1 MVVTLGGLYAGAMQ
15 RLSGLDAAFWWADTH
30 TCPMH
35 IGALG
40 ICDPSAVADFSF
52 DTVRDLIANRLP
64 ELPIL
69 RHRIA
74 GARHGLDRPWLVE
87 DTALDIDYHIRRVA
101 LPAPGGRSELE
112 ELVGRLMSYPLD
124 RDRPL
129 WELWFIEGL
138 EGDRVAYLTKMHHA
152 IIDGVSGAGLS
163 EILLD
168 VTPQP
173 REPATDVPDTG
184 ARLPGIERRALG
196 ALFNIAVMTPYRVLR
211 VVQQTVTQQLAAR
224 TVSNKPPNFFDAPAT
239 RFNTQLTPQRRVTCA
254 SLSLDRVKA
263 VKRAYDVKLNDVVLA
278 VISGALRD
286 YLQARGELPDRSLVA
301 QIPVSTHTEASTGG
315 NQMVS
320 TTISLATDVDD
331 AVERLSAIYE
341 NSQGAKEMAR
351 TLSDHQIV
359 GLTETTPP
367 GLLGLAVRAYSAA
380 HLGDRV
386 VPINLVISN
395 VPGPD
400 FPLYL
405 AGAPVDTLVPIGP
418 LMLDVGLNVTCLSY
432 RGSLDFGVSTTP
444 EIAPDIDDFTD
455 ALEPALAALEEAA
468 GLVPAP

>member
-1 MVVTLGGLYAGAMQ
+1 MQ
-15 RLSGLDAAFWWADTH
+15 RLSGLDAAFWWADTPS
-30 TCPMH
+30 CPMH

-40 ICDPSAVADFSF
+40 VCDPTGVPNFGF
-52 DTVRDLIANRLP
+52 GVVRQLITDRLP

-87 DTALDIDYHIRRVA
+87 DTGLDIDFHIRRIA
-101 LPAPGGRSELE
+101 LPAPGGQSELE

-138 EGDRVAYLTKMHHA
+138 AGGRVAYLTKMHHA
-152 IIDGVSGAGLS
+152 IVDGVSGAGLS

-168 VTPQP
+168 LTAEP
-173 REPATDVPDTG
+173 RPPAGELPDTDDN
-184 ARLPGIERRALG
+184 LPGIERRALG
-196 ALFNIAVMTPYRVLR
+196 ALFNITVMTPYRMLR

-224 TVSNKPPNFFDAPAT
+224 KVANKPPHFFEAPAT
-239 RFNTQLTPQRRVTCA
+239 RFNTGLTAQRRVAFA

-263 VKRAYDVKLNDVVLA
+263 VKDAFHVKINDVVLTL
-278 VISGALRD
+278 ISGALRQ
-286 YLQARGELPDRSLVA
+286 YLQARGELPTRPLIA
-301 QIPVSTHTEASTGG
+301 QIPMSTHSEDSTGA
-315 NQMVS
+315 NQIIS
-320 TTISLATDVDD
+320 TTVRLATDIDD
-331 AVERLSAIYE
+331 PAERLTAIHE
-341 NSQGAKEMAR
+341 SSQGAKEMAR
-351 TLSDHQIV
+351 TLSDHQLV

-395 VPGPD
+395 VPGPQVQ
-400 FPLYL
+400 LYL
-405 AGAPVDTLVPIGP
+405 AGARIETLVPIGP

-432 RGSLDFGVSTTP
+432 CGSLDFGVTTTP
-444 EIAPDIDDFTD
+444 EIAGDIKDFTD
-455 ALEPALAALEEAA
+455 ALQPALEQLEDAA
-468 GLVPAP
+468 GLIPVS

>member
-1 MVVTLGGLYAGAMQ
+1 MQ

-40 ICDPSAVADFSF
+40 ICDPVAVADFSF
-52 DTVRDLIANRLP
+52 DTVRDLIATRLP

-74 GARHGLDRPWLVE
+74 GASHGLDRPWLVE

-101 LPAPGGRSELE
+101 LPTPGGRCELE

-138 EGDRVAYLTKMHHA
+138 EGDRIAYLTKMHHA

-173 REPATDVPDTG
+173 RPPTTEVPDTS

-196 ALFNIAVMTPYRVLR
+196 ALVNIAVMTPYRVLR
-211 VVQQTVTQQLAAR
+211 VVQQTVTQRLAAR
-224 TVSNKPPNFFDAPAT
+224 SVPNKPPNFFDAPAT
-239 RFNTQLTPQRRVTCA
+239 RFNTQLTAQRRVAFT
-254 SLSLDRVKA
+254 SLSLDRVKV
-263 VKRAYDVKLNDVVLA
+263 VKQAYGVKLNDVVLA
-278 VISGALRD
+278 VISGALRE
-286 YLQARGELPDRSLVA
+286 YLDARGELPDRPLVA

-320 TTISLATDVDD
+320 TTISLATDVED
-331 AVERLSAIYE
+331 AAERLTTIYE
-341 NSQGAKEMAR
+341 NSQGAKELAR
-351 TLSDHQIV
+351 TLLDHQIV

-395 VPGPD
+395 VPGPN
-400 FPLYL
+400 FRLYL

-432 RGSLDFGVSTTP
+432 CGSLDFGVSTTP
-444 EIAPDIDDFTD
+444 EIAPDINDFTD
-455 ALEPALAALEEAA
+455 ALEPALAQLEAAA
-468 GLVPAP
+468 GLVPTS

>member
-1 MVVTLGGLYAGAMQ
+1 ME
-15 RLSGLDAAFWWADTH
+15 RLSGLDAAFWWADTPS
-30 TCPMH
+30 CPMH

-40 ICDPSAVADFSF
+40 VCDPTGVPNFGF
-52 DTVRDLIANRLP
+52 DVVRQLITDRLP

-87 DTALDIDYHIRRVA
+87 DTGLDIDFHIRRIA
-101 LPAPGGRSELE
+101 LPAPGGQSELE

-138 EGDRVAYLTKMHHA
+138 AGGRVAYLTKMHHA
-152 IIDGVSGAGLS
+152 IVDGVSGAGLS

-168 VTPQP
+168 LTAEP
-173 REPATDVPDTG
+173 RPPAGELPGTNDN
-184 ARLPGIERRALG
+184 LPGIERRALG
-196 ALFNIAVMTPYRVLR
+196 ALFNITVMTPYRMLR
-211 VVQQTVTQQLAAR
+211 VVQQTVAQQLAAR
-224 TVSNKPPNFFDAPAT
+224 KVANKPPHFFEAPAT
-239 RFNTQLTPQRRVTCA
+239 RFNTGLTAQRRVAFA

-263 VKRAYDVKLNDVVLA
+263 VKDAFDVKINDVVLT
-278 VISGALRD
+278 VISGALRQ
-286 YLQARGELPDRSLVA
+286 YLQARGELPTRPLIA
-301 QIPVSTHTEASTGG
+301 QIPMSTHSEDSSGA
-315 NQMVS
+315 NQIIS
-320 TTISLATDVDD
+320 TTVRLATDIEDP
-331 AVERLSAIYE
+331 AERLTAIYE
-341 NSQGAKEMAR
+341 SSQGAKEMAR
-351 TLSDHQIV
+351 TLSDHQLV

-395 VPGPD
+395 VPGPQV
-400 FPLYL
+400 PLYL
-405 AGAPVDTLVPIGP
+405 AGARIETLVPIGP

-432 RGSLDFGVSTTP
+432 CGSLDFGVATTP
-444 EIAPDIDDFTD
+444 EIAGDINDFTD
-455 ALEPALAALEEAA
+455 ALQPALEQLEDAA
-468 GLVPAP
+468 GLIPVS

>member
-1 MVVTLGGLYAGAMQ
+1 MQ
-15 RLSGLDAAFWWADTH
+15 RLSGLDAAFWWADTPS
-30 TCPMH
+30 CPMH

-40 ICDPSAVADFSF
+40 VCDPTGVPDFGF
-52 DTVRDLIANRLP
+52 ETVRRLIEARLP

-87 DTALDIDYHIRRVA
+87 DTRLDLDFHIRRVA
-101 LPAPGGRSELE
+101 LPAPGEKPELE
-112 ELVGRLMSYPLD
+112 ELIGRLMSYPLD

-138 EGDRVAYLTKMHHA
+138 TGGRVAYLTKMHHA
-152 IIDGVSGAGLS
+152 IVDGVSGAGLS

-168 VTPQP
+168 LSAQP
-173 REPATDVPDTG
+173 RPPAASPTDTRDK
-184 ARLPGIERRALG
+184 LPGIERRALS
-196 ALFNIAVMTPYRVLR
+196 ALFNVTVMTPYRMLR

-224 TVSNKPPNFFDAPAT
+224 KVAHKPPHFFEAPAT
-239 RFNTQLTPQRRVTCA
+239 RFNTQLTAQRRVAFA

-263 VKRAYDVKLNDVVLA
+263 VKQAFDVKLNDVVLT
-278 VISGALRD
+278 VISGALRQ
-286 YLQARGELPDRSLVA
+286 YLQDRGELPDRPLIA
-301 QIPVSTHTEASTGG
+301 QIPMSTHTEDSTGA
-315 NQMVS
+315 NQIIS
-320 TTISLATDVDD
+320 TTVRLATDIADP
-331 AVERLSAIYE
+331 AERLTAIYE
-341 NSQGAKEMAR
+341 SAQGAKEMAR
-351 TLSDHQIV
+351 MLSDHQLV

-395 VPGPD
+395 VPGPQV
-400 FPLYL
+400 PLYL
-405 AGAPVDTLVPIGP
+405 AGARIETVVPIGP

-432 RGSLDFGVSTTP
+432 CGSLDFGVSTTP
-444 EIAPDIDDFTD
+444 EIAGDISDFTAALQP
-455 ALEPALAALEEAA
+455 ALEQLEGAA
-468 GLVPAP
+468 GLIPVS

>member
-1 MVVTLGGLYAGAMQ
+1 MR

-40 ICDPSAVADFSF
+40 ICDPTGAPGFGFEAV
-52 DTVRDLIANRLP
+52 RELIAARLP

-87 DTALDIDYHIRRVA
+87 DDRLDIDYHIRHIAV
-101 LPAPGGRSELE
+101 PAPGGQSELE
-112 ELVGRLMSYPLD
+112 ELIGRLMSYPLD
-124 RDRPL
+124 RNRPL
-129 WELWFIEGL
+129 WELWFVEGL
-138 EGDRVAYLTKMHHA
+138 ANGRIAYLTKIHHA
-152 IIDGVSGAGLS
+152 VIDGVSGAGLS
-163 EILLD
+163 SILLD
-168 VTPQP
+168 VTEAP
-173 REPATDVPDTG
+173 RPPTAEATDTG

-224 TVSNKPPNFFDAPAT
+224 TVANKPPNFFEAPAT
-239 RFNTQLTPQRRVTCA
+239 RFNTQLTMQRRVSYT

-263 VKRAYDVKLNDVVLA
+263 VKQAFDVKVNDVVLA
-278 VISGALRD
+278 LISGALRE
-286 YLQARGELPDRSLVA
+286 YLQARGELPDRPLVA
-301 QIPVSTHTEASTGG
+301 QVPVSTHTEASTGA
-315 NQMVS
+315 NQMTS
-320 TTISLATDVDD
+320 TTVRLATDIADS
-331 AVERLSAIYE
+331 AERLATIYE
-341 NSQGAKEMAR
+341 SSKGAKEMAR
-351 TLSDHQIV
+351 TLSDHQLV

-386 VPINLVISN
+386 VPINLVVSN

-405 AGAPVDTLVPIGP
+405 AGARVETLVPIGP
-418 LMLDVGLNVTCLSY
+418 LMLDVGLNITCLSY
-432 RGSLDFGVSTTP
+432 CGSLDFGVSTTP
-444 EIAPDIDDFTD
+444 EIAGDIDDFTAALQP
-455 ALEPALAALEEAA
+455 ALEQLEAA
-468 GLVPAP
+468 ARRLPVH

>member
-1 MVVTLGGLYAGAMQ
+1 MQ

-30 TCPMH
+30 SCPMH

-40 ICDPSAVADFSF
+40 ICNPSGVSGFGF
-52 DTVRDLIANRLP
+52 DAVRDLILHRLP

-69 RHRIA
+69 RHRVA
-74 GARHGLDRPWLVE
+74 GARHGMDRPWLVE
-87 DTALDIDYHIRRVA
+87 DTALDIDYHIRRMAV
-101 LPAPGGRSELE
+101 PAPGGRYELE

-138 EGDRVAYLTKMHHA
+138 AGGRVAYLTKMHHA
-152 IIDGVSGAGLS
+152 VIDGVSGAGLS

-168 VTPQP
+168 VTPEP
-173 REPATDVPDTG
+173 RAPAADAAQVG
-184 ARLPGIERRALG
+184 GHLPGIERRALG

-211 VVQQTVTQQLAAR
+211 VMQQTVTQQLAVR
-224 TVSNKPPNFFDAPAT
+224 SVPNKPPSFFEAPAT
-239 RFNTQLTPQRRVTCA
+239 RFNTALTPQRRVSCT
-254 SLSLDRVKA
+254 SLSIDRVKA
-263 VKRAYDVKLNDVVLA
+263 VKDAFGVKLNDVVLA
-278 VISGALRD
+278 LISTALRD
-286 YLQARGELPDRSLVA
+286 YLDSRGELPDRPLVA
-301 QIPVSTHTEASTGG
+301 QIPVSTHTEASAGG
-315 NQMVS
+315 NQIIS
-320 TTISLATDVDD
+320 TTISLANDVEDVAD
-331 AVERLSAIYE
+331 RLMAIYE
-341 NSQGAKEMAR
+341 NSQGAKETAR
-351 TLSDHQIV
+351 TMSDHQIV

-386 VPINLVISN
+386 VPINLVVSN

-405 AGAPVDTLVPIGP
+405 AGAPVEMLVPIGP

-444 EIAPDIDDFTD
+444 EIAPDIDEFTD
-455 ALEPALAALEEAA
+455 ALEPALVQLERAA
-468 GLVPAP
+468 GLVPVS